1 MSASMYNTVVTLYWT
16 LAYTVLLLIFFVQMI
31 HDIFASHNYQNA
43 PCSSEMSNY
52 GQ

>member
-16 LAYTVLLLIFFVQMI
+16 LACTVFLLFFVQMI